1 MEDKKCNIVLD
12 LLPLYVD
19 EVCSEDTKQYI
30 EEHMKACEVCKKEY
44 EEMKKELVL
53 PVDDDSGMIKK
64 IKRRNRIEKGII
76 AGVAAITLAIVCCI
90 LICFALAPRT
100 NVSGDVLN
108 QVSVE
113 QDAKGLWWLTKR
125 GNAVDVSRV
134 GVRIYKE
141 DGTILADTVN
151 GKVNGNFSEEKNVEI
166 ELVFCGSLFSKIGH
180 RLYDQSAVEGGM
192 EEKNV
197 ILGESWKDRV
207 RAIYYMDGDKRIDL
221 WK

>member
-1 MEDKKCNIVLD
+1 MEE
-12 LLPLYVD
+12 LYKLYFKD
-19 EVCSEDTKQYI
+19 IYRY
-30 EEHMKACEVCKKEY
+30 M
-44 EEMKKELVL
+44 
-53 PVDDDSGMIKK
+53 
-64 IKRRNRIEKGII
+64 
-76 AGVAAITLAIVCCI
+76 LAIVCCI

-141 DGTILADTVN
+141 DGTLLADTVN
-151 GKVNGNFSEEKNVEI
+151 GKVNGNFSEEKNV
-166 ELVFCGSLFSKIGH
+166 
-180 RLYDQSAVEGGM
+180 
-192 EEKNV
+192 

-207 RAIYYMDGDKRIDL
+207 KAIYYMDGDKRIDL
-221 WK
+221 WT